1 MIPPPSARGQV
12 TLLPIATARRTWQA
26 SAALLRQHPV
36 LLVATLVALLASG
49 VAVVFV
55 PALLGRL
62 VDVVTGSGGTTAVD
76 LIAVGLLVA
85 LLARAMFTGLGE
97 LLLARL
103 GEQVLARLR
112 ERVVRRALDTPLDT
126 VERSGTGDLVQRTGG
141 DITVISE
148 GLRSAIPAVATAMID
163 VVLTLVGLTVLDWR
177 LGLAG
182 LAPLPIWIIA
192 TRWYLRTSGPRYAAE
207 RARRRGS
214 DPEPGQQPDRCGDR
228 TRVPA
233 AGPPPAPDPARPRT
247 RPSGPGCAARTTSA
261 QFGAVLNGAEM
272 VGVLSILLAGF
283 LLVRSEAITLGAATA
298 AAFYFTRLF
307 SPLMRMLYLLDE
319 AQSAG
324 AALAR
329 LIGVT
334 DLPAP
339 AVPAAPRTPR
349 DASIAL
355 SGIRFGYEDGPE
367 VLHGIDLALVPGE
380 RVAVVGTTG
389 AGKTTLGALA
399 AGVREPRDGEV
410 RIGGVPL
417 GELADLRRHV
427 VLVTQEVHVFAGTV
441 ADNLRLARP
450 DAADADLRAA
460 LTQVGVDLDLD
471 AVVGHGADEL
481 SATHAQQ
488 LALTRL
494 VLADPDIAILDEATA
509 EAGSAGA
516 RVLEATAER
525 ALRGRTAIVIAH
537 RLTQA
542 VTADRVV
549 VMDKGRVVEVGR
561 HEDLVRADGPYA
573 RLWSAWT
580 SAR

>member
-1 MIPPPSARGQV
+1 MTLPSTRGQV
-12 TLLPIATARRTWQA
+12 TLLPIATTRRTWQA
-26 SAALLRQHPV
+26 SAALLREHPV
-36 LLVATLVALLASG
+36 LLAGTVAALLASG
-49 VAVVFV
+49 VAIVFV

-62 VDVVTGSGGTTAVD
+62 VDAVRGGGGTAAVD
-76 LIAVGLLVA
+76 LVAVGLLAA
-85 LLARAMFTGLGE
+85 LLARAMFIGVGQ

-126 VERSGTGDLVQRTGG
+126 VERAGTGDLVQRTGG

-148 GLRSAIPAVATAMID
+148 GFRTAIPAVATALID
-163 VVLTLVGLTVLDWR
+163 VALTLVGLTLLDWR

-182 LAPLPIWIIA
+182 LAPLPIWILA

-207 RARRRGS
+207 RTADG
-214 DPEPGQQPDRCGDR
+214 
-228 TRVPA
+228 
-233 AGPPPAPDPARPRT
+233 
-247 RPSGPGCAARTTSA
+247 A
-261 QFGAVLNGAEM
+261 QTQ
-272 VGVLSILLAGF
+272 S
-283 LLVRSEAITLGAATA
+283 LVSSVT
-298 AAFYFTRLF
+298 
-307 SPLMRMLYLLDE
+307 
-319 AQSAG
+319 G

-334 DLPAP
+334 DLPP
-339 AVPAAPRTPR
+339 PPVPAAPRTPR
-349 DASIAL
+349 DASVAL
-355 SGIRFGYEDGPE
+355 SGVRFGYDDGPE
-367 VLHGIDLALVPGE
+367 VLHGIDLSLAPGE

-389 AGKTTLGALA
+389 AGKTTLGALV
-399 AGVREPRDGEV
+399 AGVREPREGEI

-417 GELADLRRHV
+417 ADLADLRRHV

-450 DAADADLRAA
+450 DADEAELRAA
-460 LTQVGVDLDLD
+460 LDRVGVHLDLG
-471 AVVGHGADEL
+471 AVVGRGADEL

-542 VTADRVV
+542 VDADRVV
-549 VMDKGRVVEVGR
+549 VMEKGRVVEVGR
-561 HEDLVRADGPYA
+561 HADLVSAGGPYA

>member
-1 MIPPPSARGQV
+1 MTKV
-12 TLLPIATARRTWQA
+12 TLLPIASTRRTWQA
-26 SAALLRQHPV
+26 SAALLREHPG
-36 LLVATLVALLASG
+36 LLAATTAALLAAG
-49 VAVVFV
+49 VAIVFV

-62 VDVVTGSGGTTAVD
+62 VDAVRGGGGTAAVD
-76 LIAVGLLVA
+76 LVAVGLLVA
-85 LLARAMFTGLGE
+85 LLLRALFAGLGQ

-112 ERVVRRALDTPLDT
+112 ERVVRRALDTPLET
-126 VERSGTGDLVQRTGG
+126 VERAGTGDLVQRTGG

-148 GLRSAIPAVATAMID
+148 GFRTAIPAVATALID
-163 VVLTLVGLTVLDWR
+163 VVLTLVGLTLLDWR

-182 LAPLPIWIIA
+182 LAPLPIWVLA
-192 TRWYLRTSGPRYAAE
+192 TRWYLRTAGPRYAAE
-207 RARRRGS
+207 RVADSAQTQSLVSSLTGAATVRAFRLQARHLRWIRETS
-214 DPEPGQQPDRCGDR
+214 N
-228 TRVPA
+228 A
-233 AGPPPAPDPARPRT
+233 AVRARMR
-247 RPSGPGCAARTTSA
+247 ARTISQ
-261 QFGAVLNGAEM
+261 QFAAVLNGAEM
-272 VGVLSILLAGF
+272 VGVVSILLAGF
-283 LLVRSEAITLGAATA
+283 FLVRSEAITLGAATA

-307 SPLMRMLYLLDE
+307 SPLMMMLFLLDE

-334 DLPAP
+334 DLPP
-339 AVPAAPRTPR
+339 PPVPAAPRTPR
-349 DASIAL
+349 DASVTL
-355 SGIRFGYEDGPE
+355 SAVRFGYADGPE
-367 VLHGIDLALVPGE
+367 VLHGIDLVLAPGE
-380 RVAVVGTTG
+380 RVAIVGTTG
-389 AGKTTLGALA
+389 AGKTTLGALV
-399 AGVREPRDGEV
+399 AGVRTPRYGEI

-417 GELADLRRHV
+417 AELADVRRHV

-450 DAADADLRAA
+450 EAGDAELRAA
-460 LTQVGVDLDLD
+460 LDQVGVDLDLT

-525 ALRGRTAIVIAH
+525 ALRGRTAMVIAH

-542 VTADRVV
+542 VDADRVV
-549 VMDKGRVVEVGR
+549 VMDKGRVVEVGP
-561 HEDLVRADGPYA
+561 HADLVSTDGPYA

-580 SAR
+580 RAR

>member
-1 MIPPPSARGQV
+1 MRGTV
-12 TLLPIATARRTWQA
+12 TLLPVATTRRTWQA
-26 SAALLRQHPV
+26 SAALLREHPG
-36 LLVATLVALLASG
+36 LLAATLGALLMSG
-49 VAVVFV
+49 IAVVFV

-62 VDVVTGSGGTTAVD
+62 VDVVRGSGTTGAID

-85 LLARAMFTGLGE
+85 LLARALFTGLGD

-103 GEQVLARLR
+103 GEQALARLR
-112 ERVVRRALDTPLDT
+112 ERVVRRALDTPLAM
-126 VERSGTGDLVQRTGG
+126 VERAGTGDLVQRTGG

-148 GLRSAIPAVATAMID
+148 GFRGAIPAVATAVID
-163 VVLTLVGLTVLDWR
+163 IALTLVGLTLLDWR

-182 LAPLPIWIIA
+182 LAPLPIWILA
-192 TRWYLRTSGPRYAAE
+192 TRWYLRTSGSRYAAE
-207 RARRRGS
+207 RTAEGAQAQSLVSSLTGAATVRAFRLQTRHLG
-214 DPEPGQQPDRCGDR
+214 R
-228 TRVPA
+228 TRETADA
-233 AGPPPAPDPARPRT
+233 AVRAKMR
-247 RPSGPGCAARTTSA
+247 ARTTSQ
-261 QFGAVLNGAEM
+261 QFAATLNGAEM
-272 VGVLSILLAGF
+272 IGVLSILTTGF
-283 LLVRSEAITLGAATA
+283 FLVRSEAITLGAATA

-307 SPLMRMLYLLDE
+307 SPLMIMLYLLDE
-319 AQSAG
+319 AQAAG

-334 DLPAP
+334 DLPP
-339 AVPAAPRTPR
+339 PPVPAAPRTPR
-349 DASIAL
+349 DTSVAL
-355 SGIRFGYEDGPE
+355 TDVRFGYDDGPE
-367 VLHGIDLALVPGE
+367 VLHGITLTLAPGE

-389 AGKTTLGALA
+389 AGKTTLGALV
-399 AGVREPRDGEV
+399 AGVREPREGEV

-417 GELADLRRHV
+417 AELADLRRHV

-450 DAADADLRAA
+450 EADDAELRAA
-460 LTQVGVDLDLD
+460 LDQVGVDLDLA

-525 ALRGRTAIVIAH
+525 ALRARTAIVIAH

-542 VTADRVV
+542 VDADQVV
-549 VMDKGRVVEVGR
+549 VMEKGRIVETGR
-561 HEDLVRADGPYA
+561 HADLVEADGPYA

>member
-1 MIPPPSARGQV
+1 
-12 TLLPIATARRTWQA
+12 
-26 SAALLRQHPV
+26 
-36 LLVATLVALLASG
+36 VATLLASG

-62 VDVVTGSGGTTAVD
+62 VDAVSGAGGTAAVD
-76 LIAVGLLVA
+76 LIAIGLLAA
-85 LLARAMFTGLGE
+85 LLARALFTGLGQ

-112 ERVVRRALDTPLDT
+112 ERVVRRALDTPLEI
-126 VERSGTGDLVQRTGG
+126 VERAGTGDLVQRTGG
-141 DITVISE
+141 DITVVSE
-148 GLRSAIPAVATAMID
+148 GFRTAIPAVATALID
-163 VVLTLVGLTVLDWR
+163 VALTLVGLTLLDWR

-182 LAPLPIWIIA
+182 LAPLPIWIFA

-207 RARRRGS
+207 RTADGAQTQSLVSSLTGAATVRAFRLQARHLRRIGATA
-214 DPEPGQQPDRCGDR
+214 DAAVRAK
-228 TRVPA
+228 TR
-233 AGPPPAPDPARPRT
+233 AR
-247 RPSGPGCAARTTSA
+247 ATSS
-261 QFGAVLNGAEM
+261 QFGSILNGAEM
-272 VGVLSILLAGF
+272 VGVLSILLTGF
-283 LLVRSEAITLGAATA
+283 FLVRSDAITLGAATA

-307 SPLMRMLYLLDE
+307 SPLMMMLYLLDE

-334 DLPAP
+334 DLPP
-339 AVPAAPRTPR
+339 PPVPAAPRTPE
-349 DASIAL
+349 DASISL
-355 SGIRFGYEDGPE
+355 SRVRFGYDDGPE
-367 VLHGIDLALVPGE
+367 VLHGIDLTLAPGE

-399 AGVREPRDGEV
+399 AGVREPREGEI
-410 RIGGVPL
+410 RIGGIPL
-417 GELADLRRHV
+417 AELADLRRHV

-450 DAADADLRAA
+450 DADDAELRSA
-460 LTQVGVDLDLD
+460 LAEVGVDLDLD

-516 RVLEATAER
+516 RLLEATAER
-525 ALRGRTAIVIAH
+525 ALRRRTAIVIAH

-542 VTADRVV
+542 VDADRAV
-549 VMDKGRVVEVGR
+549 VMEKGRVVEVGR
-561 HEDLVRADGPYA
+561 HADLVRADGPYA

>member
-1 MIPPPSARGQV
+1 VTVPSARGQV
-12 TLLPIATARRTWQA
+12 TLLPIATARRTWRV
-26 SAALLRQHPV
+26 SAGLLREHPALLAGTV
-36 LLVATLVALLASG
+36 ITLIASG

-62 VDVVTGSGGTTAVD
+62 VDAVRGPGGLAAVD
-76 LIAVGLLVA
+76 LIAVGLLIA
-85 LLARAMFTGLGE
+85 LLARAVFTGLGQ

-126 VERSGTGDLVQRTGG
+126 VERAGTGDLVQRTGG

-148 GLRSAIPAVATAMID
+148 GFRTAIPAVAIALID
-163 VVLTLVGLTVLDWR
+163 VVLTLVGLTLLDWR

-182 LAPLPIWIIA
+182 LAPMPIWILA
-192 TRWYLRTSGPRYAAE
+192 TRWYLRASGPRYAAE
-207 RARRRGS
+207 RTADGAQTQTLVSSLTGAATVRAFRLQARHLRRIRATA
-214 DPEPGQQPDRCGDR
+214 E
-228 TRVPA
+228 A
-233 AGPPPAPDPARPRT
+233 AVRAAMR
-247 RPSGPGCAARTTSA
+247 ARTTSSV
-261 QFGAVLNGAEM
+261 FGFTLNGAEM

-283 LLVRSEAITLGAATA
+283 LLVRSDAITLGAATA

-307 SPLMRMLYLLDE
+307 SPLMIMLYLLDE
-319 AQSAG
+319 AQAAG

-334 DLPAP
+334 DLPPP
-339 AVPAAPRTPR
+339 AVPAMPRTPA
-349 DASIAL
+349 DASISLARV
-355 SGIRFGYEDGPE
+355 RFGYEDGPE
-367 VLHGIDLALVPGE
+367 VLHGIDLALAPGE

-389 AGKTTLGALA
+389 AGKTTLGALV
-399 AGVREPRDGEV
+399 AGLREPREGEI

-417 GELADLRRHV
+417 AELADLRRHV

-450 DAADADLRAA
+450 EADDAELRAA
-460 LTQVGVDLDLD
+460 LEQVGVDLDLG

-516 RVLEATAER
+516 RVLEAAAGW

-542 VTADRVV
+542 VDADRVV
-549 VMDKGRVVEVGR
+549 VMEKGRVVEVGR
-561 HEDLVRADGPYA
+561 HADLVRTDGPYA

>member
-1 MIPPPSARGQV
+1 MTASSTTRGQV
-12 TLLPIATARRTWQA
+12 TLLPVATTRRTWQA
-26 SAALLRQHPV
+26 TAALLREHPR
-36 LLVATLVALLASG
+36 LLAATVTTLLASG
-49 VAVVFV
+49 AAFVFV

-62 VDVVTGSGGTTAVD
+62 VDAVRGGGGIATVD
-76 LIAVGLLVA
+76 LVAVGLLVA
-85 LLARAMFTGLGE
+85 LLLRGLFTGLGQ

-112 ERVVRRALDTPLDT
+112 ERVVRRALDTPLET
-126 VERSGTGDLVQRTGG
+126 VERAGTGDLVQRTGG
-141 DITVISE
+141 DITVVSE
-148 GLRSAIPAVATAMID
+148 GFRTAIPAVLTALID
-163 VVLTLVGLTVLDWR
+163 VALTLVGLTLLDWR
-177 LGLAG
+177 LGVAG
-182 LAPLPIWIIA
+182 LAPLPIWILA
-192 TRWYLRTSGPRYAAE
+192 TRWYLRASGPRYAAE
-207 RARRRGS
+207 RTADGAQTQSLVSSLTGAATVRAFRL
-214 DPEPGQQPDRCGDR
+214 Q
-228 TRVPA
+228 TRHLGRIRETADA
-233 AGPPPAPDPARPRT
+233 AVRAKMR
-247 RPSGPGCAARTTSA
+247 ARTTSS
-261 QFGAVLNGAEM
+261 QFSFALNGAEM
-272 VGVLSILLAGF
+272 VGVLSILLTGF
-283 LLVRSEAITLGAATA
+283 FLVRSDAITLGAATA

-307 SPLMRMLYLLDE
+307 SPLMMMLYLLDE
-319 AQSAG
+319 AQAAG

-329 LIGVT
+329 MIGVT
-334 DLPAP
+334 DLPP
-339 AVPAAPRTPR
+339 PPVPAEPRTPR
-349 DASIAL
+349 DASVTL
-355 SGIRFGYEDGPE
+355 SGVRFGYDDGPD
-367 VLHGIDLALVPGE
+367 VLHGIDLTLAPGE

-389 AGKTTLGALA
+389 AGKTTLGALV
-399 AGVREPRDGEV
+399 AGVRQPREGEI

-417 GELADLRRHV
+417 AELADLRRHV

-450 DAADADLRAA
+450 EADEAELRAA
-460 LTQVGVDLDLD
+460 LDLVGVDLDLA

-542 VTADRVV
+542 VGADRVV
-549 VMDKGRVVEVGR
+549 VMEKGRVVEVGR
-561 HEDLVRADGPYA
+561 HADLVSADGPYA

>member
-26 SAALLRQHPV
+26 SSVLLRAHPG
-36 LLVATLVALLASG
+36 LLVATLTCLLASG
-49 VAVVFV
+49 AAVVFV

-62 VDVVTGSGGTTAVD
+62 VDAVRGGGGVSAVD
-76 LIAVGLLVA
+76 LIAVSLLVA
-85 LLARAMFTGLGE
+85 LLTRAVFTGLGQ

-112 ERVVRRALDTPLDT
+112 ERVVRRALDTPLET

-148 GLRSAIPAVATAMID
+148 GLRGAIPAVVTALID
-163 VVLTLVGLTVLDWR
+163 VALTLVGLTVLDWR

-182 LAPLPIWIIA
+182 LAPLPIWILA

-207 RARRRGS
+207 RTADGAQTQSLVSSLTGAATVRAFRLQARHLHRIRETS
-214 DPEPGQQPDRCGDR
+214 DAAVRAG
-228 TRVPA
+228 TR
-233 AGPPPAPDPARPRT
+233 
-247 RPSGPGCAARTTSA
+247 ARTTSS
-261 QFGAVLNGAEM
+261 QFASVLNGAEM

-283 LLVRSEAITLGAATA
+283 FLVRSEAITLGAATA

-307 SPLMRMLYLLDE
+307 SPLMTMLYLLDE

-339 AVPAAPRTPR
+339 PVPAAPRTPQ
-349 DASIAL
+349 DASVAV
-355 SGIRFGYEDGPE
+355 SGVRFGYDDGPE
-367 VLHGIDLALVPGE
+367 VLHGIDLALAPGE

-389 AGKTTLGALA
+389 AGKTTLGALV
-399 AGVREPRDGEV
+399 AGVREPREGEI

-417 GELADLRRHV
+417 AELADLRRHV

-450 DAADADLRAA
+450 DASDAELRAA
-460 LTQVGVDLDLD
+460 LAQVGVDFDLD

-542 VTADRVV
+542 VTANRVV

-561 HEDLVRADGPYA
+561 HDDLVRADGPYA

-580 SAR
+580 SPR

>member
-1 MIPPPSARGQV
+1 MSRGEV
-12 TLLPIATARRTWQA
+12 TLLPVASTRRTWRA
-26 SAALLRQHPV
+26 GGALLREHPG
-36 LLVATLVALLASG
+36 LLAATLATLLASG

-62 VDVVTGSGGTTAVD
+62 VDAVRGAGGLAAVN
-76 LIAVGLLVA
+76 LIVVGLLVA
-85 LLARAMFTGLGE
+85 LLARAVFTGLGA

-103 GEQVLARLR
+103 GEQVLAALR
-112 ERVVRRALDTPLDT
+112 ERVVRRALDTPLET
-126 VERSGTGDLVQRTGG
+126 VERAGTGDLVQRTGG

-148 GLRSAIPAVATAMID
+148 GLRGAVPAVLIALID

-182 LAPLPIWIIA
+182 LAPLPIWVLA

-207 RARRRGS
+207 RVADGAQTQSLVSTLTGAATVRAFRRQAAHLARIRATS
-214 DPEPGQQPDRCGDR
+214 DAA
-228 TRVPA
+228 VA
-233 AGPPPAPDPARPRT
+233 AGVR
-247 RPSGPGCAARTTSA
+247 ARTTSS
-261 QFGAVLNGAEM
+261 QYGFVLNGAEM

-283 LLVRSEAITLGAATA
+283 WLVRADAITLGAATA

-307 SPLMRMLYLLDE
+307 SPLMQMLYSLDE

-329 LIGVT
+329 LVGVT
-334 DLPAP
+334 DLPPPVAP
-339 AVPAAPRTPR
+339 TAPREPA

-355 SGIRFGYEDGPE
+355 TGVRFGYDDGPE
-367 VLHGIDLALVPGE
+367 VLHGIDLDLAAGE

-389 AGKTTLGALA
+389 AGKTTLGAIA
-399 AGVREPRDGEV
+399 AGVRAPRQGEV

-417 GELADLRRHV
+417 AELADLRRHV

-441 ADNLRLARP
+441 GDNLRLARP
-450 DAADADLRAA
+450 DATDDELRAA
-460 LTQVGVDLDLD
+460 LAYVRVDLDLD

-481 SATHAQQ
+481 GATQAQQ

-516 RVLEATAER
+516 RLLEATAER

-542 VTADRVV
+542 VSADRVV
-549 VMDKGRVVEVGR
+549 VMDHGRIVETGR
-561 HEDLVRADGPYA
+561 HADLVHAGGPYA
-573 RLWSAWT
+573 ALWSAWT

>member
-1 MIPPPSARGQV
+1 
-12 TLLPIATARRTWQA
+12 
-26 SAALLRQHPV
+26 
-36 LLVATLVALLASG
+36 
-49 VAVVFV
+49 
-55 PALLGRL
+55 
-62 VDVVTGSGGTTAVD
+62 
-76 LIAVGLLVA
+76 
-85 LLARAMFTGLGE
+85 MFTGLGE

-207 RARRRGS
+207 RLADGAQTQSLVSSLTGAATVRAFRLQARHLHRIRETS
-214 DPEPGQQPDRCGDR
+214 D
-228 TRVPA
+228 A
-233 AGPPPAPDPARPRT
+233 AVRAGMR
-247 RPSGPGCAARTTSA
+247 ARTTSA

-339 AVPAAPRTPR
+339 PVPAAPRTPR

-355 SGIRFGYEDGPE
+355 SGDP
-367 VLHGIDLALVPGE
+367 
-380 RVAVVGTTG
+380 
-389 AGKTTLGALA
+389 
-399 AGVREPRDGEV
+399 VR
-410 RIGGVPL
+410 
-417 GELADLRRHV
+417 LRRRARGAARHRPRPGPRR
-427 VLVTQEVHVFAGTV
+427 AGRGGRHHRRGQDH
-441 ADNLRLARP
+441 AGRP
-450 DAADADLRAA
+450 RGRRTRAA
-460 LTQVGVDLDLD
+460 
-471 AVVGHGADEL
+471 
-481 SATHAQQ
+481 
-488 LALTRL
+488 R
-494 VLADPDIAILDEATA
+494 
-509 EAGSAGA
+509 
-516 RVLEATAER
+516 R
-525 ALRGRTAIVIAH
+525 
-537 RLTQA
+537 
-542 VTADRVV
+542 
-549 VMDKGRVVEVGR
+549 
-561 HEDLVRADGPYA
+561 
-573 RLWSAWT
+573 
-580 SAR
+580 

>member
-1 MIPPPSARGQV
+1 MVNSARGQV
-12 TLLPIATARRTWQA
+12 TLLPVATTRRTWQA
-26 SAALLRQHPV
+26 SAALLREHPA
-36 LLVATLVALLASG
+36 LLVATVATLLASG

-62 VDVVTGSGGTTAVD
+62 VDAVSGAGGTAAVD
-76 LIAVGLLVA
+76 LIAIGLLAA
-85 LLARAMFTGLGE
+85 LLARALFTGLGQ

-112 ERVVRRALDTPLDT
+112 ERVVRRALDTPLEI
-126 VERSGTGDLVQRTGG
+126 VERAGTGDLVQRTGG
-141 DITVISE
+141 DITVVSE
-148 GLRSAIPAVATAMID
+148 GFRTAIPAVATALID
-163 VVLTLVGLTVLDWR
+163 VALTLVGLTLLDWR

-182 LAPLPIWIIA
+182 LAPLPIWIFA

-207 RARRRGS
+207 RTADGAQTQSLVSSLTGAATVRAFRLQARHVRRIGATA
-214 DPEPGQQPDRCGDR
+214 DAAVRAK
-228 TRVPA
+228 TR
-233 AGPPPAPDPARPRT
+233 AR
-247 RPSGPGCAARTTSA
+247 ATSS
-261 QFGAVLNGAEM
+261 QFGSILNGAEM
-272 VGVLSILLAGF
+272 VGVLSILLTGF
-283 LLVRSEAITLGAATA
+283 FLVRSDVITLGAATA

-307 SPLMRMLYLLDE
+307 SPLMLMLYLLDE
-319 AQSAG
+319 AQAAG

-339 AVPAAPRTPR
+339 PVPAAPRTPR
-349 DASIAL
+349 DASVTV
-355 SGIRFGYEDGPE
+355 SGVRFGYDDGPE
-367 VLHGIDLALVPGE
+367 VLHGIDLSQVPGE

-389 AGKTTLGALA
+389 AGKTTLGALV
-399 AGVREPRDGEV
+399 AGVREPREGEI

-417 GELADLRRHV
+417 ADLADLRRHV

-450 DAADADLRAA
+450 EADDAELRAA
-460 LTQVGVDLDLD
+460 LDRVGVDVDLE

-516 RVLEATAER
+516 RVLEATAGR
-525 ALRGRTAIVIAH
+525 ALSGRTAIVIAH

-542 VTADRVV
+542 VDADRVV
-549 VMDKGRVVEVGR
+549 VMEKGRVVEVGR
-561 HEDLVRADGPYA
+561 HADLVAADGPYA
-573 RLWSAWT
+573 HLWSAWT
-580 SAR
+580 STR

>member
-1 MIPPPSARGQV
+1 MTNPPSARGQV
-12 TLLPIATARRTWQA
+12 TLLPVATARRTWRA
-26 SAALLRQHPV
+26 SAALLRDHPV
-36 LLVATLVALLASG
+36 LLVLTLTTLLASG

-62 VDVVTGSGGTTAVD
+62 VDVVRAPGGTAAID

-85 LLARAMFTGLGE
+85 LLARAMFTGLGQ

-112 ERVVRRALDTPLDT
+112 ERVVRSALDTPLAT
-126 VERSGTGDLVQRTGG
+126 VERAGTGDLVQRTGG

-148 GLRSAIPAVATAMID
+148 GLRFAIPAVATALID
-163 VVLTLVGLTVLDWR
+163 VALTMVGLTVLDWR

-182 LAPLPIWIIA
+182 LAPLPIWILA
-192 TRWYLRTSGPRYAAE
+192 TRWYLRTSGPRYALE
-207 RARRRGS
+207 RAADSVQTQSLVSSLSGAATVRAFRLQARHLRRIRQTS
-214 DPEPGQQPDRCGDR
+214 DAA
-228 TRVPA
+228 VA
-233 AGPPPAPDPARPRT
+233 AGVR
-247 RPSGPGCAARTTSA
+247 ARTTSSK
-261 QFGAVLNGAEM
+261 FGFVLNGAEM
-272 VGVLSILLAGF
+272 VGTVSILLAGF
-283 LLVRSEAITLGAATA
+283 LLVRVDAITLGAATA

-307 SPLMRMLYLLDE
+307 SPLMSMLYLLDE

-329 LIGVT
+329 LIGVS

-339 AVPAAPRTPR
+339 PVPAVPGTPQDSSLTLDR
-349 DASIAL
+349 
-355 SGIRFGYEDGPE
+355 IRFGYDDGPE
-367 VLHGIDLALVPGE
+367 VLHGIDLALAPGE

-389 AGKTTLGALA
+389 AGKTTLGAIA
-399 AGVREPRDGEV
+399 AGVREPVQGQV
-410 RIGGVPL
+410 RIGDVPL
-417 GELADLRRHV
+417 AALCDLRRHV

-450 DAADADLRAA
+450 DADDDQLRLA
-460 LTQVGVDLDLD
+460 LAEVGVDLDLD

-494 VLADPDIAILDEATA
+494 VLADPAIAILDEATA

-516 RVLEATAER
+516 RLLEATAER
-525 ALRGRTAIVIAH
+525 ALRGRTAIVVAH

-542 VTADRVV
+542 VKADRVV

-561 HEDLVRADGPYA
+561 HADLVAAGGPYA
-573 RLWSAWT
+573 TLWSAWT

>member
-1 MIPPPSARGQV
+1 MSTPLSARGQM

-26 SAALLRQHPV
+26 SAALLREHPA
-36 LLVATLVALLASG
+36 LLVATLASLLASG
-49 VAVVFV
+49 IAVAFV

-62 VDVVTGSGGTTAVD
+62 VDVVSAAGGPAAVN

-85 LLARAMFTGLGE
+85 LLTRAVFTGLGQ

-112 ERVVRRALDTPLDT
+112 ERVVRRALDTPLET
-126 VERSGTGDLVQRTGG
+126 LERSGTGDLVQRTGG

-148 GLRSAIPAVATAMID
+148 GLRGAIPAVVAALID
-163 VVLTLVGLTVLDWR
+163 VALTLVGLTVLDWR

-182 LAPLPIWIIA
+182 LAPLPVWILA

-207 RARRRGS
+207 RTADGAQTQSLVSSLTGAATVRAFRLQARHLHRIQQTS
-214 DPEPGQQPDRCGDR
+214 DAAVRAG
-228 TRVPA
+228 TR
-233 AGPPPAPDPARPRT
+233 
-247 RPSGPGCAARTTSA
+247 ARTTSS
-261 QFGAVLNGAEM
+261 QFGSVLNGAEM

-307 SPLMRMLYLLDE
+307 SPLMTMLYLLDE

-334 DLPAP
+334 DLPP
-339 AVPAAPRTPR
+339 PPVPAAPRTPR
-349 DASIAL
+349 DASIAM
-355 SGIRFGYEDGPE
+355 SGVRFGYDNGPE
-367 VLHGIDLALVPGE
+367 VLHGIDLTLAPGE

-389 AGKTTLGALA
+389 AGKTTLGALV
-399 AGVREPRDGEV
+399 AGVREPREGEI
-410 RIGGVPL
+410 RIGDVPL
-417 GELADLRRHV
+417 AELADLRRHV

-450 DAADADLRAA
+450 DASDIELRTTLA
-460 LTQVGVDLDLD
+460 QVGVELDLD

-542 VTADRVV
+542 VSADRVV

-561 HEDLVRADGPYA
+561 HDDLVRAHGPYA
-573 RLWSAWT
+573 RLWAAWT
-580 SAR
+580 TAR

>member
-26 SAALLRQHPV
+26 SAALLRIHPA
-36 LLVATLVALLASG
+36 LLVATLATLLASG

-62 VDVVTGSGGTTAVD
+62 VDVVSTAGSTDAVD

-85 LLARAMFTGLGE
+85 LLARAMFIGLGE

-112 ERVVRRALDTPLDT
+112 EQVVRRALDTPLDT
-126 VERSGTGDLVQRTGG
+126 VEGSGTGDLVQRTGG

-148 GLRSAIPAVATAMID
+148 GLRGAIPAVATAMID

-182 LAPLPIWIIA
+182 LAPLPVWILA

-207 RARRRGS
+207 RVADGAQTQSLVSSLTGASTVRAFRLQARHLRRIRETS
-214 DPEPGQQPDRCGDR
+214 D
-228 TRVPA
+228 A
-233 AGPPPAPDPARPRT
+233 AVRAGMR
-247 RPSGPGCAARTTSA
+247 ARTISA
-261 QFGAVLNGAEM
+261 QFGSVLNGAEM

-283 LLVRSEAITLGAATA
+283 SLVRSDAITLGAATA

-307 SPLMRMLYLLDE
+307 SPLMAMLYLLDE

-334 DLPAP
+334 DMPVP
-339 AVPAAPRTPR
+339 PVPAAPRTPR
-349 DASIAL
+349 DASVAL
-355 SGIRFGYEDGPE
+355 AGVRFGYEDGPE
-367 VLHGIDLALVPGE
+367 VLHGIDLALAPGE

-399 AGVREPRDGEV
+399 AGVRDPREGEV

-417 GELADLRRHV
+417 ADLADLRRHV

-441 ADNLRLARP
+441 ADNLRLAQP
-450 DAADADLRAA
+450 DASDADLRTA
-460 LTQVGVDLDLD
+460 LTQVGVDLELE

-561 HEDLVRADGPYA
+561 HEDLVRVDGPYA

>member
-36 LLVATLVALLASG
+36 LLVATLAALLASG

-207 RARRRGS
+207 RLADGAQTQSLVSSLTGAATVRAFRLQARHLHRIRETS
-214 DPEPGQQPDRCGDR
+214 D
-228 TRVPA
+228 A
-233 AGPPPAPDPARPRT
+233 AVRAGMR
-247 RPSGPGCAARTTSA
+247 ARTTSA

-494 VLADPDIAILDEATA
+494 LLADPDIAILDEATA

-516 RVLEATAER
+516 RVLEATAGR
-525 ALRGRTAIVIAH
+525 ALRGRTALVIAH